1 MNGQAWKWFAGGNP
15 FLPPAKQSIRQEGTG
30 VNKGFS
36 GHGLKTVLDLDCK
49 NGVVRRSWFH
59 R

>member
-1 MNGQAWKWFAGGNP
+1 MARRGNGLREEILFYL
-15 FLPPAKQSIRQEGTG
+15 LPNNFIRQEGIG